1 MIAVTAPKPGACG
14 TWYPSQAPAAAQAVA
29 VNAPTPR
36 GAVDRNQ
43 PVCTARA
50 TGGAIETTA
59 SVCVSDRNRGKCDQG
74 DQHAHAPAAE
84 AEQQREQRPHWRALA
99 FCRTSHR
106 GGAAGRTRERRGTRR
121 AAKPTKTPATISAIL
136 PWVFD
141 GVKSSWLVV

>member
-14 TWYPSQAPAAAQAVA
+14 TWYPSQAPTAAQAMA

-59 SVCVSDRNRGKCDQG
+59 SVASVIGTVGSATRAISTPRHQPPKPSSSANSDRTATLVFRPNV
-74 DQHAHAPAAE
+74 APRRSRRAN
-84 AEQQREQRPHWRALA
+84 QR
-99 FCRTSHR
+99 T
-106 GGAAGRTRERRGTRR
+106 ERTRR
-121 AAKPTKTPATISAIL
+121 AAKPRKTLTTISAIL